1 MTGYLVRRLC
11 QVLIVTFLISLAT
24 FFLLFV
30 AGNPV
35 YLMLG
40 QEASSADIQRLTHQL
55 GLDQPVAVRYLRFL
69 NGMLHGDFGQSL
81 FMQGVPALHAVLE
94 RMPATLELAGISVAL
109 TLGFAISLGIAA
121 AARRN
126 SLTDYAASVIA
137 FFGQAMPSFWLG
149 TLLIMIFAVRLR
161 WLPPSGIGGWRHLLM
176 PAVTLALYLAPIFMR
191 LTRSRMIDVLTEDYV
206 RTARAKGLP
215 SLSVWTKHA
224 FRNAVGP
231 IVTMLGLQ
239 AGRIFGGIVV
249 VETVFGWPG
258 VASLIVSSVERFDFP
273 VVQAGVVI
281 LALIIAATNLC
292 ADIAVM
298 WLDPRVRLGGHS

>member
-1 MTGYLVRRLC
+1 
-11 QVLIVTFLISLAT
+11 
-24 FFLLFV
+24 
-30 AGNPV
+30 
-35 YLMLG
+35 
-40 QEASSADIQRLTHQL
+40 
-55 GLDQPVAVRYLRFL
+55 
-69 NGMLHGDFGQSL
+69 MLHGDFGQSL

-94 RMPATLELAGISVAL
+94 RMPATLELAGISIAL

-126 SLTDYAASVIA
+126 SLIDYIASLIA

-161 WLPPSGIGGWRHLLM
+161 WLPPSGIGGWPHLLM

-224 FRNAVGP
+224 FRNAAGP

-258 VASLIVSSVERFDFP
+258 VASMIVSSVERFDFP

-281 LALIIAATNLC
+281 LALIIAATNLL
-292 ADIAVM
+292 ADIAVI
-298 WLDPRVRLGGHS
+298 WLDPCVRLEGHS